1 MKFGVVFPQT
11 EIGTNP
17 EDIAKFAVAVEDA
30 GYDHIL
36 TYDHVLGADTTNR
49 SDWKGVYSSED
60 MFHEPFVL
68 FSYLAAICK
77 RLEFVTGIL
86 ILPQRQT
93 ALVAKQAACLDVFS
107 QGRLRLGI
115 GIGWNAVEYEALG
128 ENFRNRGRRSEEQID
143 VLRRLWA
150 ESTITYEGQWHSITE
165 AGLNPLPSK
174 RCIPIWLGGVAPQVV
189 SRVARLGDGWLP
201 FYNPNLEVQIHD
213 MQAQARACNR
223 DPKTIGIECVLR
235 TNRSREDAI
244 KQINH
249 CKDIGVT
256 HISVVTM
263 SQGLDTVQAHIDTI
277 SEYMHVII
285 HETQK

>member
-1 MKFGVVFPQT
+1 MKCGVVFPQT

-17 EDIAKFAVAVEDA
+17 DDIAAFTRAAEDL

-49 SDWKGVYSSED
+49 PDWKGVYTSDD

-68 FSYLAAICK
+68 FSYLAAIC
-77 RLEFVTGIL
+77 RRIEFVTGIL

-93 ALVAKQAACLDVFS
+93 ALVAKQAACLDIFS

-128 ENFRNRGRRSEEQID
+128 ENFRNRGRRSAEQID

-150 ESTITYEGQWHSITE
+150 EPIITYEGQWHKITE
-165 AGLNPLPSK
+165 AGLNPLP
-174 RCIPIWLGGVAPQVV
+174 RNRTIPIWLGGVAPQVI
-189 SRVARLGDGWLP
+189 SRVAKLGDGWFP
-201 FYNPNLEVQIHD
+201 FYNPDIATQIQE
-213 MQAQARACNR
+213 MQTQARACDR
-223 DPKTIGIECVLR
+223 DPNSIGIECVLR
-235 TNRSREDAI
+235 SHLSKQDAI
-244 KQINH
+244 DQIKH
-249 CKDIGVT
+249 CRDVGVT

-263 SQGLDTVQAHIDTI
+263 SQGYDTAQAHIDSI
-277 SEYMHVII
+277 SRYMNEVIRA
-285 HETQK
+285 T

>member
-17 EDIAKFAVAVEDA
+17 DDIAAFARAADEM

-36 TYDHVLGADTTNR
+36 TYDHVVGADTTNR
-49 SDWKGVYSSED
+49 PDWKGVYTSED

-77 RLEFVTGIL
+77 RIEFVTGIL

-93 ALVAKQAACLDVFS
+93 ALVAKQAACLDILS
-107 QGRLRLGI
+107 RGRLRLGI

-128 ENFRNRGRRSEEQID
+128 ENFRNRGRRSAEQID

-150 ESTITYEGQWHSITE
+150 EPIITYEGQWHKITE
-165 AGLNPLPSK
+165 AGLNPLP
-174 RCIPIWLGGVAPQVV
+174 RNRTIPIWLGGDAPQVI
-189 SRVARLGDGWLP
+189 SRVAKLGDGWFP
-201 FYNPNLEVQIHD
+201 FYNPDIETQIQE
-213 MQAQARACNR
+213 MQTQARAYDR
-223 DPKTIGIECVLR
+223 DPNSIGIECVLR
-235 TNRSREDAI
+235 ANQSKQDAI
-244 KQINH
+244 DRIKH
-249 CKDIGVT
+249 CQDIGVT

-263 SQGLDTVQAHIDTI
+263 SQGYDTVQEHIDSI
-277 SEYMHVII
+277 SRYMHEII
-285 HETQK
+285 HAI

>member
-1 MKFGVVFPQT
+1 MNMKYGVVFPQT

-17 EDIAKFAVAVEDA
+17 DDIAAFALAAEAA

-36 TYDHVLGADTTNR
+36 TYDHVLSADITNR
-49 SDWKGVYSSED
+49 PDWKGVYNSDD

-77 RLEFVTGIL
+77 RIEFVTGIL

-93 ALVAKQAACLDVFS
+93 ALVAKQAACLDILS

-115 GIGWNAVEYEALG
+115 GIGWNAVEYEALS
-128 ENFRNRGRRSEEQID
+128 ENFHNRGRRSAEQIE

-150 ESTITYEGQWHSITE
+150 DPIITYQGQWHKITE
-165 AGLNPLPSK
+165 AGLNPLPTN
-174 RCIPIWLGGVAPQVV
+174 RNIPIWLGGVAPQVI
-189 SRVARLGDGWLP
+189 SRVARLGDGWFP
-201 FYNPNLEVQIHD
+201 FYNPDIEKQIQE
-213 MQAQARACNR
+213 MQTQARACNR

-235 TNRSREDAI
+235 ANQSKQNAI
-244 KQINH
+244 DRINH

-263 SQGLDTVQAHIDTI
+263 SQGFDTVQAHIDSI
-277 SEYMHVII
+277 DMYMNEII
-285 HETQK
+285 LAT

>member
-17 EDIAKFAVAVEDA
+17 DDIAAFATAAEEI
-30 GYDHIL
+30 GYNHIL

-49 SDWKGVYSSED
+49 PDWSGVYTSDD

-77 RLEFVTGIL
+77 RIEFVTGIL

-93 ALVAKQAACLDVFS
+93 ALVAKQAACFDVIS
-107 QGRLRLGI
+107 QGRLRLGV

-128 ENFRNRGRRSEEQID
+128 ENFRNRGRRSAEQIE

-150 ESTITYEGQWHSITE
+150 EPIITYEGKWHKITE
-165 AGLNPLPSK
+165 AGLNPLPK
-174 RCIPIWLGGVAPQVV
+174 NRRIPVWLGGSAPQVIN
-189 SRVARLGDGWLP
+189 RVAKLGDGWFP
-201 FYNPNLEVQIHD
+201 YYNPDIETQIQE
-213 MQAQARACNR
+213 MKAQARTYDR

-235 TNRSREDAI
+235 ANRSNQDAI
-244 KQINH
+244 DQIKH
-249 CKDIGVT
+249 CKDIGIT
-256 HISVVTM
+256 HTSVVTM
-263 SQGLDTVQAHIDTI
+263 SRGFDTVQEHIDSI
-277 SEYMHVII
+277 SRYMNEII
-285 HETQK
+285 QAT

>member
-17 EDIAKFAVAVEDA
+17 DDIGAFALAVEKA
-30 GYDHIL
+30 GYNHIL

-49 SDWKGVYSSED
+49 PDWRGVYSSVD

-68 FSYLAAICK
+68 FSYLAAIC
-77 RLEFVTGIL
+77 RRIEFVTGIL

-93 ALVAKQAACLDVFS
+93 ALVAKQAACLDIFS
-107 QGRLRLGI
+107 QGRLRLGV

-128 ENFRNRGRRSEEQID
+128 ENFRNRGRRSAEQIE
-143 VLRRLWA
+143 VLRQLWA
-150 ESTITYEGQWHSITE
+150 EPTITYEGQWHKITE
-165 AGLNPLPSK
+165 AGLNPLPSN
-174 RCIPIWLGGVAPQVV
+174 RTIPIWLGGVAPQVV
-189 SRVARLGDGWLP
+189 SRVARLGDGWFP
-201 FYNPNLEVQIHD
+201 FYNPNLKAQIHN

-223 DPKTIGIECVLR
+223 DPQTIGIECVLR
-235 TNRSREDAI
+235 ANQSRQDAI

-263 SQGLDTVQAHIDTI
+263 SQGLDTVQAHIDTV
-277 SEYMHVII
+277 SKYMQEII
-285 HETQK
+285 LETRR

>member
-17 EDIAKFAVAVEDA
+17 DDIAAFAIAAEEI
-30 GYDHIL
+30 GYNHIL

-49 SDWKGVYSSED
+49 PDWSGVYTSDD

-77 RLEFVTGIL
+77 RVEFVTGIL

-93 ALVAKQAACLDVFS
+93 ALVAKQAACLDIFS
-107 QGRLRLGI
+107 QGRLRLGV

-128 ENFRNRGRRSEEQID
+128 ENFRNRGRRSAEQIE

-150 ESTITYEGQWHSITE
+150 EPTITYEGQWHKITE
-165 AGLNPLPSK
+165 AGLNPLPEK
-174 RCIPIWLGGVAPQVV
+174 RIIPIWLGGVAPQVID
-189 SRVARLGDGWLP
+189 RVARLGDGWFP
-201 FYNPNLEVQIHD
+201 FYNPEIETQIQQ
-213 MQAQARACNR
+213 MQAQAQAYDR
-223 DPKTIGIECVLR
+223 DPNAIGIECVLR
-235 TNRSREDAI
+235 ANQSTKDAI
-244 KQINH
+244 DRIKH
-249 CKDIGVT
+249 CRDIGVT

-263 SQGLDTVQAHIDTI
+263 SQGCVSVRDQIDSISRYMNEIIQAT
-277 SEYMHVII
+277 
-285 HETQK
+285 

>member
-17 EDIAKFAVAVEDA
+17 DDIAAFARAVEEM

-49 SDWKGVYSSED
+49 PDWKGVYTSED

-77 RLEFVTGIL
+77 RIEFVTGIL

-93 ALVAKQAACLDVFS
+93 ALVAKQAACLDIFS

-128 ENFRNRGRRSEEQID
+128 ENFRNRGRRSAEQID

-150 ESTITYEGQWHSITE
+150 EPIITYEGQWHKITE
-165 AGLNPLPSK
+165 AGLNPLP
-174 RCIPIWLGGVAPQVV
+174 RNRTIPIWLGGVAPQVI
-189 SRVARLGDGWLP
+189 SRVAKLGDGWFP
-201 FYNPNLEVQIHD
+201 FYNPDIETQIQD
-213 MQAQARACNR
+213 MQTQARAYDR
-223 DPKTIGIECVLR
+223 DPNSIGIECVVR
-235 TNRSREDAI
+235 ANQSKQDAI
-244 KQINH
+244 DRVKH
-249 CKDIGVT
+249 CQDIGVT

-263 SQGLDTVQAHIDTI
+263 SQGYDTVQEHIDSI
-277 SEYMHVII
+277 SRYMNEII
-285 HETQK
+285 HAV

>member
-17 EDIAKFAVAVEDA
+17 DDIAAFARAADEM

-49 SDWKGVYSSED
+49 PDWKGVYTSED

-77 RLEFVTGIL
+77 RIELVTGIL

-93 ALVAKQAACLDVFS
+93 ALVAKQAACLDILS
-107 QGRLRLGI
+107 RGRLRLGI

-128 ENFRNRGRRSEEQID
+128 ENFRNRGRRSAEQID

-150 ESTITYEGQWHSITE
+150 EPIITYEGQWHKITE
-165 AGLNPLPSK
+165 AGLNPLP
-174 RCIPIWLGGVAPQVV
+174 RNRTIPIWLGGDAPQVI
-189 SRVARLGDGWLP
+189 SRVAKLGDGWFP
-201 FYNPNLEVQIHD
+201 FYNPDIETQIQE
-213 MQAQARACNR
+213 MQTQARAYDR
-223 DPKTIGIECVLR
+223 DPNSIGIECVLR
-235 TNRSREDAI
+235 ANQSKQDAI
-244 KQINH
+244 DRIKH
-249 CKDIGVT
+249 CQDIGVT

-263 SQGLDTVQAHIDTI
+263 SQGYDTVQEHIDSI
-277 SEYMHVII
+277 SRYMHEII
-285 HETQK
+285 HAI

>member
-17 EDIAKFAVAVEDA
+17 DDIAAFALAAEDT

-49 SDWKGVYSSED
+49 PDWSGVYTSDD

-77 RLEFVTGIL
+77 RVEFVSGIL

-93 ALVAKQAACLDVFS
+93 ALVAKQAACLDILS
-107 QGRLRLGI
+107 QGRFRLGV

-128 ENFRNRGRRSEEQID
+128 EDFRNRGRRSAEQIE

-150 ESTITYEGQWHSITE
+150 EPIISYEGQWHKITE
-165 AGLNPLPSK
+165 AGLNPLPSN
-174 RCIPIWLGGVAPQVV
+174 RQIPIWLGGVAPQVV
-189 SRVARLGDGWLP
+189 SRVARLGDGWFP
-201 FYNPNLEVQIHD
+201 FYNPDLEGQIRD
-213 MQAQARACNR
+213 MHSQALACNR
-223 DPKTIGIECVLR
+223 DPKSIGIECVLR
-235 TNRSREDAI
+235 ANQSKQDAI
-244 KQINH
+244 KQIKH

-263 SQGLDTVQAHIDTI
+263 SLGLDTVQAHIDKI
-277 SEYMHVII
+277 STYMNEII
-285 HETQK
+285 QETLT

>member
-17 EDIAKFAVAVEDA
+17 NDIAAFARAAEEM

-49 SDWKGVYSSED
+49 PDWKGVYTSED

-77 RLEFVTGIL
+77 RIEFVTGIL

-93 ALVAKQAACLDVFS
+93 ALVAKQAACLDILS
-107 QGRLRLGI
+107 RGRLRLGI

-128 ENFRNRGRRSEEQID
+128 ENFRNRGRRSAEQID

-150 ESTITYEGQWHSITE
+150 EPIITYEGQWHKITE
-165 AGLNPLPSK
+165 AGLNPLP
-174 RCIPIWLGGVAPQVV
+174 RNRTIPIWLGGVAPQVI
-189 SRVARLGDGWLP
+189 SRVAKLGDGWFP
-201 FYNPNLEVQIHD
+201 FYNPDIETQIQE
-213 MQAQARACNR
+213 MQTQARAYDR
-223 DPKTIGIECVLR
+223 DPNSIGIECVLR
-235 TNRSREDAI
+235 ANQSKQDAI
-244 KQINH
+244 DRIKH
-249 CKDIGVT
+249 CQDIGVT

-263 SQGLDTVQAHIDTI
+263 SQGYDTVQEHIDSI
-277 SEYMHVII
+277 SRYMHEII
-285 HETQK
+285 HAI

>member
-17 EDIAKFAVAVEDA
+17 DDIASFALAAEEA

-36 TYDHVLGADTTNR
+36 TYDHVLGADTKSR
-49 SDWKGVYSSED
+49 PDWTGVYCSED

-77 RLEFVTGIL
+77 RIEFVTGIL

-93 ALVAKQAACLDVFS
+93 ALVAKQAACLDVLS

-128 ENFRNRGRRSEEQID
+128 ENFRNRGRRSAEQIE

-150 ESTITYEGQWHSITE
+150 EPTITYRGQWHSITE
-165 AGLNPLPSK
+165 AGLNPLPS
-174 RCIPIWLGGVAPQVV
+174 RPIPIWLGGVAPQVV
-189 SRVARLGDGWLP
+189 HRVATLGDGWFP
-201 FYNPNLEVQIHD
+201 FYNPDIESQIQDMHD
-213 MQAQARACNR
+213 QARAVDR
-223 DPKTIGIECVLR
+223 DPNSIGVECVLR
-235 TNRSREDAI
+235 VHQNKHQAI
-244 KQINH
+244 DQLKH
-249 CKDIGVT
+249 CQDIGVT

-263 SQGLDTVQAHIDTI
+263 SQGFDTVQAHVESITA
-277 SEYMHVII
+277 YMNEVVHAR
-285 HETQK
+285 

>member
-17 EDIAKFAVAVEDA
+17 DDIAAFARAVEEM

-49 SDWKGVYSSED
+49 PDWKGVYTSED

-77 RLEFVTGIL
+77 RIEFVTGIL

-93 ALVAKQAACLDVFS
+93 ALVAKQAACLDILS
-107 QGRLRLGI
+107 RGRLRLGI

-128 ENFRNRGRRSEEQID
+128 ENFRNRGRRSAEQID

-150 ESTITYEGQWHSITE
+150 EPIINYEGQWHKITE
-165 AGLNPLPSK
+165 AGLNPLP
-174 RCIPIWLGGVAPQVV
+174 RNRTIPIWLGGVAPQVI
-189 SRVARLGDGWLP
+189 SRVAKLGDGWFP
-201 FYNPNLEVQIHD
+201 FYNPDIETQIQD
-213 MQAQARACNR
+213 MQTQARAYDR
-223 DPKTIGIECVLR
+223 DPNSIGIECVVR
-235 TNRSREDAI
+235 ANQSKQDAI
-244 KQINH
+244 DRIKH
-249 CKDIGVT
+249 CQDIGVT

-263 SQGLDTVQAHIDTI
+263 SQGYDTVQEHIDSI
-277 SEYMHVII
+277 SRYMNEIVHAV
-285 HETQK
+285 